1 MKVMI
6 GGGGGFIGQRLA
18 RFLLL
23 KDLDVVILDRN
34 EPRIQAPRLQ
44 WITAD
49 LLSPRSFEKQWFS
62 GVDAFINLSGKDIF
76 TLWNEKNKK
85 AIWES
90 RVTVNKNLFEFMSS
104 LKQRPKAFISASAVG
119 YYGDKGDQELDE
131 AATRGKGFLAD
142 VCVAWEREARR
153 MEELGMRSLQ
163 IRTAPVLDR
172 KGGIM
177 GQLMKSMKYGVTL
190 RFGSGDNWFSWIHM
204 DDLIA
209 IYHAAAVDNKLSGPV
224 NAASPQP
231 VRFRE
236 FLNKLTEFQKAVIL
250 PFPVSLLRLFI
261 QETADVLTFSQKMIP
276 TKLKSVGFQFT
287 YPFLQNA
294 FKQIFSQ

>member
-1 MKVMI
+1 MKVMV

-18 RFLLL
+18 RFLLQQN
-23 KDLDVVILDRN
+23 LDVVIIDRN
-34 EPRIQAPRLQ
+34 EPKIQAPRMQ

-49 LLSPRSFEKQWFS
+49 LLNHRSFEKQWFT

-76 TLWNEKNKK
+76 TLWNEKNKR

-104 LKQRPKAFISASAVG
+104 LKKRPKTFISASAVG
-119 YYGDKGDQELDE
+119 YYGDKGEREVDE
-131 AATRGKGFLAD
+131 TETHGKGFLAD
-142 VCVAWEREARR
+142 VCIAWEREARR

-172 KGGIM
+172 RGGIM
-177 GQLMKSMKYGVTL
+177 GQLMKSMKYGFTF
-190 RFGSGDNWFSWIHM
+190 RFGSGDNWFPWVHM

-209 IYHAAAVDNKLSGPV
+209 IYHASVVNETLSGPV

-236 FLNKLTEFQKAVIL
+236 FLNKLTEFQKALIL
-250 PFPVSLLRLFI
+250 PFPVSVLRMFI
-261 QETADVLTFSQKMIP
+261 QETADVLTFSQKMVP
-276 TKLKSVGFQFT
+276 QKLQSLGFQFT
-287 YPFLQNA
+287 YPVLQDA

>member
-1 MKVMI
+1 MI

-23 KDLDVVILDRN
+23 KDLDVVIIDRN
-34 EPRIQAPRLQ
+34 EPTMQANRLQ
-44 WITAD
+44 WFTAD
-49 LLSPRSFEKQWFS
+49 LLDPRSFAKSWFAD
-62 GVDAFINLSGKDIF
+62 VDAFINLSGKDIF

-90 RVTVNKNLFEFMSS
+90 RVTVNKSLFEFMSS
-104 LKQRPKAFISASAVG
+104 LKQRPKTFISASAVG
-119 YYGDKGDQELDE
+119 YYGDKGDRELDE
-131 AATRGKGFLAD
+131 TETHGKGFLAD

-153 MEELGMRSLQ
+153 MEELGIRSLQ

-177 GQLMKSMKYGVTL
+177 GQLMKSMKYGFTF
-190 RFGSGDNWFSWIHM
+190 RFGSGENWFSWIHM

-209 IYHAAAVDNKLSGPV
+209 IYYTAVSNENLSGPV

-231 VRFRE
+231 VRFKE
-236 FLNKLTEFQKAVIL
+236 FLDTLTEFQKAVVL
-250 PFPVSLLRLFI
+250 PFPVSVLRLFI

-276 TKLKSVGFQFT
+276 KKLGAVGFQFT
-287 YPFLQNA
+287 YPALQDA
-294 FKQIFSQ
+294 FEQIFSR